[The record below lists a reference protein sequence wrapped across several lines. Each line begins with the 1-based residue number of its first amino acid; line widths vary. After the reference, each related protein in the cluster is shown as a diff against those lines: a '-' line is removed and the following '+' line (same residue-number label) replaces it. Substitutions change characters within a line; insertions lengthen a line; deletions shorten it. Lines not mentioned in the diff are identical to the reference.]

1 MIELNHTMAK
11 KITRGVLAKR
21 TGCNAETI
29 IYYEKTGL
37 MPEPLRSANGYRE
50 YDEDD
55 VRRLLFVM
63 RGRELG
69 FPIGNLKSLLDLVD
83 RRAVS
88 CRDVEKLARHHLSS
102 VREKI
107 ENLKRME
114 STLSKTIRSCSGRD
128 VPDCPLIDRLF
139 DTDVD

>member
-1 MIELNHTMAK
+1 MAK
-11 KITRGVLAKR
+11 EITRGVLAKL

-29 IYYEKTGL
+29 IYYEKIGL
-37 MPEPLRSANGYRE
+37 MPEPLRSANGYRQ
-50 YDEDD
+50 YDESH
-55 VRRLLFVM
+55 VRRLLFIM

-69 FPIGNLKSLLDLVD
+69 FPIENLKSLLDLVD

-88 CRDVEKLARHHLSS
+88 CGEVEKLARSHLSS

-107 ENLKRME
+107 KDLRRME
-114 STLSKTIRSCSGRD
+114 STLNSTVRSCSGQD

-139 DTDVD
+139 DTNS